1 MILDGEVILAFVKK
15 GKKITEC
22 DSYTD
27 VTSQVNC
34 QVESIKICSF
44 KWLKLK
50 SLLEIEETPAPLCR
64 SCSHDHDIF
73 IINVIGFNPI

>member
-50 SLLEIEETPAPLCR
+50 SLLERE
-64 SCSHDHDIF
+64 
-73 IINVIGFNPI
+73 